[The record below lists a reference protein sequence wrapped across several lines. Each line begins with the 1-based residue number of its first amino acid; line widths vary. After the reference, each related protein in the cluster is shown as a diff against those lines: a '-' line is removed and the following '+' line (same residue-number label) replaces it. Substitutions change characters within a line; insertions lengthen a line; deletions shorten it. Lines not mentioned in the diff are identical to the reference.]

1 MQATFSSFRI
11 RVTDGSSCGEE
22 MTMKTCPVCNS
33 LAFDDAKTCFG
44 CLHPFG
50 DDDVAEVV
58 QENKNRA
65 GENLTRFVV
74 SFTPVV
80 EDGQTAWSCSV
91 EPMAG

>member
-1 MQATFSSFRI
+1 
-11 RVTDGSSCGEE
+11 
-22 MTMKTCPVCNS
+22 MTTCPVCNS
-33 LAFDDAKTCFG
+33 RAFDDAKICFG

-50 DDDVAEVV
+50 DDDAAEIE

-74 SFTPVV
+74 SFMPVV

-91 EPMAG
+91 EPMAD

>member
-1 MQATFSSFRI
+1 MFSSFRI

-22 MTMKTCPVCNS
+22 TIMKACPVCNS

-50 DDDVAEVV
+50 DEDVAEVV

>member
-1 MQATFSSFRI
+1 
-11 RVTDGSSCGEE
+11 
-22 MTMKTCPVCNS
+22 MKACPVCNS

-50 DDDVAEVV
+50 DEDVAEVV

-74 SFTPVV
+74 SFTPMV
-80 EDGQTAWSCSV
+80 EDGQTVWNCSV
-91 EPMAG
+91 EPMAS

>member
-1 MQATFSSFRI
+1 
-11 RVTDGSSCGEE
+11 
-22 MTMKTCPVCNS
+22 MKTCPVCNS

-44 CLHPFG
+44 CLHPFE
-50 DDDVAEVV
+50 DDDATEIE

-91 EPMAG
+91 EPMAD